1 MVHLSN
7 RERDVIKRVGK
18 HMTSK
23 DIAIELQI
31 SPRTVHACLE
41 NIYFKL
47 HVSGYGARLRAYA
60 EAVKLNLID

>member
-7 RERDVIKRVGK
+7 RERDVLVRVGK
-18 HMTSK
+18 SMKSK
-23 DIAIELQI
+23 DIAIELEI

-47 HVSGYGARLRAYA
+47 RVSGYGARSRAYA

>member
-7 RERDVIKRVGK
+7 RERDVISRVGK
-18 HMTSK
+18 RMTSK
-23 DIAIELQI
+23 AIALELQI

-47 HVSGYGARLRAYA
+47 NVSGHNARSKAYA
-60 EAVKLNLID
+60 EAVKLHLID

>member
-1 MVHLSN
+1 MVHLSS
-7 RERDVIKRVGK
+7 RERDVLTRVGK

-23 DIAIELQI
+23 DIAIELKI

-47 HVSGYGARLRAYA
+47 RVSGYGARAKAYS

>member
-1 MVHLSN
+1 
-7 RERDVIKRVGK
+7 
-18 HMTSK
+18 MTSK
-23 DIAIELQI
+23 EIAIDLKI

-47 HVSGYGARLRAYA
+47 NVSGYGARLRAYA

>member
-18 HMTSK
+18 RMTSK
-23 DIAIELQI
+23 EIALELLI

-47 HVSGYGARLRAYA
+47 HVSGIDARLKAYA

>member
-7 RERDVIKRVGK
+7 RERDVITRIGK
-18 HMTSK
+18 KMTSK
-23 DIAIELQI
+23 DIAIELNI

-47 HVSGYGARLRAYA
+47 NVSGTGARTRAYA

>member
-1 MVHLSN
+1 M
-7 RERDVIKRVGK
+7 K
-18 HMTSK
+18 SK
-23 DIAIELQI
+23 DIAIELEI

-47 HVSGYGARLRAYA
+47 RVSGYGARSRAYA